1 MKSII
6 LITLLFLS
14 SCAGI
19 SAQKA
24 KTSMI
29 GETLPD
35 LLSCAGKP
43 SSTIAVNHDDI
54 VLQYDQN
61 TPVQPQ
67 FSIGGMDGISFGLG
81 SMGICHMIVR
91 VHSGYVGSIHYTGQS
106 WTFGGILSACA
117 PLIKS
122 CYDRTDQTKLPA
134 NYNQFEI
141 LGVKQPE

>member
-1 MKSII
+1 MKSIL

-19 SAQKA
+19 EAQKA
-24 KTSMI
+24 RTSMI

-35 LLSCAGKP
+35 LIACAGKP
-43 SSTIAVNHDDI
+43 SSTIAVNHDDV
-54 VLQYDQN
+54 VLQYDQT

-67 FSIGGMDGISFGLG
+67 FNVGGIDGVSLGLG
-81 SMGICHMIVR
+81 SMGECHMIIR

-117 PLIKS
+117 PLINS
-122 CYDRTDQTKLPA
+122 CYDRSDKTIIPS